1 MKNKLQA
8 VFVSALSV
16 TLLLGSCARD
26 NSVAS
31 NHGIQKRKYT
41 SGYHVHFKGLK
52 KSINEQETSIDN
64 SLAKTEILEV
74 NSNEN
79 TIVQN
84 YDLAQTVA
92 SNQAISTSQANSSNK
107 TIEKEEVKVV
117 KSKKVNTVKSNE
129 VALSVNKT
137 AKKEVKNKVSAIK
150 ELSKKN
156 SFKNADT
163 TSLEPIVYV
172 LLCLFIPFVA
182 VGLATDWNIGAVILN
197 LLLTCL
203 CGIPG
208 IIHAFIVCKREG
220 AI

>member
-8 VFVSALSV
+8 VLVSALSA

-64 SLAKTEILEV
+64 SLAKAEILEV

-79 TIVQN
+79 AIIQN

-92 SNQAISTSQANSSNK
+92 SNEVVSTSQANSSNR
-107 TIEKEEVKVV
+107 TIEKEAVRAVNP
-117 KSKKVNTVKSNE
+117 KKGNTVNSADI
-129 VALSVNKT
+129 ALSVNKT
-137 AKKEVKNKVSAIK
+137 AKKEVKNKVNAIK

-156 SFKNADT
+156 SFKSADK

-172 LLCLFIPFVA
+172 LLCLFVPFVA
-182 VGLATDWNIGAVILN
+182 VGLATDWNVGDVILN

-208 IIHAFIVCKREG
+208 VIHAFIVCKREG